1 MLCVKGQRI
10 YFFIHL
16 HVCRSFQNNAN
27 YDPQLSDLKHK
38 FFPEG
43 YSVLSHCYLH
53 FFHAMYI
60 RLGIMATPIFAIC
73 SF

>member
-16 HVCRSFQNNAN
+16 HECRSFQNNAI
-27 YDPQLSDLKHK
+27 YDLQLSDLKHN

-43 YSVLSHCYLH
+43 YSVSSHCYLH
-53 FFHAMYI
+53 FFHAMY
-60 RLGIMATPIFAIC
+60 TD
-73 SF
+73 

>member
-27 YDPQLSDLKHK
+27 YAPQLSDLKHN

-43 YSVLSHCYLH
+43 YSILSHCYLH
-53 FFHAMYI
+53 FFDAMYTDEVI
-60 RLGIMATPIFAIC
+60 
-73 SF
+73 

>member
-27 YDPQLSDLKHK
+27 YDPKLSDLKHN
-38 FFPEG
+38 FFHEG

-53 FFHAMYI
+53 FFDAMYTDEVI
-60 RLGIMATPIFAIC
+60 
-73 SF
+73 